1 MEKDLLLVLD
11 DINKKISKSYDGK
24 KRDKFSTQI
33 EVLKKEYSTIE
44 ISERHKDTYDSL
56 INKGKELL
64 KESNIKNEKKVS
76 YYLRY
81 CGAAEYDFKDN
92 IKPLNLI
99 MKSFLLT
106 CILFMVLAPQYFG
119 FVLPFIFVIP
129 IFIGLRGMRKRM
141 LNGLMIGISIV
152 PMGIL
157 VATIWLR
164 NAYLTMGNF
173 DMFVNS
179 IAQQYSFSY
188 EFTKNLAVASIFM
201 SVVLLCSSIALFYS
215 AIKYRKMFI

>member
-1 MEKDLLLVLD
+1 
-11 DINKKISKSYDGK
+11 
-24 KRDKFSTQI
+24 
-33 EVLKKEYSTIE
+33 
-44 ISERHKDTYDSL
+44 
-56 INKGKELL
+56 
-64 KESNIKNEKKVS
+64 
-76 YYLRY
+76 
-81 CGAAEYDFKDN
+81 
-92 IKPLNLI
+92 
-99 MKSFLLT
+99 
-106 CILFMVLAPQYFG
+106 MVLAPQYFG